1 MIVAVVIAIKA
12 IANLPEKYFDGFESR
27 WGPGIFFGQI
37 CTEPLEV
44 FATIA
49 IITATII
56 SSFETSFNNS
66 FSNVHSFLFA

>member
-27 WGPGIFFGQI
+27 WGPDIFFRQI

-44 FATIA
+44 FA
-49 IITATII
+49 
-56 SSFETSFNNS
+56 
-66 FSNVHSFLFA
+66 